1 MTMKLKVESG
11 AEAGVLNEQVLAEHL
26 QWLVYPE
33 NKFAILE
40 DGDRFVQA
48 YLNEDGTYSIEYKD
62 GDDEP
67 LMQFDGGA
75 FDQAAQVF
83 QLFFKGGDYRGAVPF
98 QPFDL

>member
-1 MTMKLKVESG
+1 MKLKVEAG
-11 AEAGVLNEQVLAEHL
+11 AAVGLLNEQTIAEHL

-48 YLNEDGTYSIEYKD
+48 YLGEEGTYSVEYKD

-67 LMQFDGGA
+67 IMQFEGGTLE
-75 FDQAAQVF
+75 QAQRVF
-83 QLFFKGGDYRGAVPF
+83 QLFFKGGDYRGALAF
-98 QPFDL
+98 KPFDF

>member
-1 MTMKLKVESG
+1 MKLKVESG
-11 AEAGVLNEQVLAEHL
+11 AANGALSEQTLAEHL

-48 YLNEDGTYSIEYKD
+48 YLAEDGTYSVEYKD

-67 LMQFDGGA
+67 IMQFEGRNTRAGDA
-75 FDQAAQVF
+75 RFSAVLQA
-83 QLFFKGGDYRGAVPF
+83 R
-98 QPFDL
+98 